1 MAKDK
6 IPMPFFTRDWLS
18 CAEVKVLAPDV
29 RGLWF
34 DMICYMWESV
44 ERGVMVKPN
53 HQPYTKDEIT
63 LMIGRDCSGS
73 YAWFDTLIDNGVCA
87 VREDGAIYSRRM
99 VKDEEIRG
107 KRREAGKKGGDV
119 TKAKVFQ
126 PKQETVDG
134 SPDDATQTP
143 PPLTP
148 EQQEKAE
155 KAKKYKYADYVT
167 LTRDEYAKLC
177 EEYSEDGAKAMID
190 ILNNYKGSKGKKYK
204 SDYLTIRGWVKDKYY
219 EDLQKNGSERTL
231 FNGGTGSQNNKAV
244 SGSGVQTNSKESS
257 GGNTGSQKNYSERF

>member
-1 MAKDK
+1 
-6 IPMPFFTRDWLS
+6 MPFFTCDWLS
-18 CAEVKVLAPDV
+18 CAEVKVLPPDV

-53 HQPYTKDEIT
+53 HQPYTKNEIT
-63 LMIGRDCSGS
+63 LMIGRDCSES
-73 YAWFDTLIDNGVCA
+73 YAWFDALIDNGVCA

-99 VKDEEIRG
+99 VKDEAIRE
-107 KRREAGKKGGDV
+107 KRRVAGKKGGDV

-126 PKQETVDG
+126 PKQETVG
-134 SPDDATQTP
+134 KSPDKSIP

-155 KAKKYKYADYVT
+155 IAKKFKYADYVT
-167 LTRDEYAKLC
+167 LTRNEYAKLC
-177 EEYSEDGAKAMID
+177 SEHSEDGAKRMIE

-204 SDYLTIRGWVKDKYY
+204 SDYMAILNWVVNRYN
-219 EDLQKNGSERTL
+219 EDLQKNGQQIKRTIPGGSEQTGTEGYRDTL
-231 FNGGTGSQNNKAV
+231 
-244 SGSGVQTNSKESS
+244 
-257 GGNTGSQKNYSERF
+257 

>member
-6 IPMPFFTRDWLS
+6 IPMPFYTRDWLS
-18 CAEVKVLAPDV
+18 CAEVKVMSPDI

-63 LMIGRDCSGS
+63 GMIGKDCSGS
-73 YAWFDTLIDNGVCA
+73 YDWLETLIDNGVCA
-87 VREDGAIYSRRM
+87 IREDGAVYSRRM
-99 VKDEEIRG
+99 VKDEEIRE
-107 KRREAGKKGGDV
+107 KRRMAGKKGGDV

-134 SPDDATQTP
+134 SPDEAIAPPP

-155 KAKKYKYADYVT
+155 KAKKYKYADFVT

-177 EEYSEDGAKAMID
+177 SEHSEVGAKRMIE

-204 SDYLTIRGWVKDKYY
+204 SDYMAILNWVVGRYN
-219 EDLQKNGSERTL
+219 EELQKNGYQNKGTIP
-231 FNGGTGSQNNKAV
+231 GGTG
-244 SGSGVQTNSKESS
+244 QT
-257 GGNTGSQKNYSERF
+257 GGEGYRDTL

>member
-1 MAKDK
+1 MDTLPRVSSLYKMLNMAKDK
-6 IPMPFFTRDWLS
+6 IPMPFYTRDWLS
-18 CAEVKVLAPDV
+18 CAEVKVMPPDV

-63 LMIGRDCSGS
+63 GMLGKDCSGS
-73 YAWFDTLIDNGVCA
+73 YTWLDTLIDNGVCA
-87 VREDGAIYSRRM
+87 IREDGAVFSRRM
-99 VKDEEIRG
+99 VKDEEIRE
-107 KRREAGKKGGDV
+107 KRRVAGKKGGDV

-134 SPDDATQTP
+134 SPDETIEAP

-148 EQQEKAE
+148 EQQAKAE
-155 KAKKYKYADYVT
+155 KAKKYKYAEYVT

-177 EEYSEDGAKAMID
+177 SEHSEDGAKRMIE
-190 ILNNYKGSKGKKYK
+190 ILNNYKGSNGRKYK
-204 SDYLTIRGWVKDKYY
+204 SDYMAILNWVVGRYK
-219 EDLQKNGSERTL
+219 EELQKNGQQIKRT
-231 FNGGTGSQNNKAV
+231 TP
-244 SGSGVQTNSKESS
+244 
-257 GGNTGSQKNYSERF
+257 GNTGQAGGEGYRDTL